1 VLGRASDQRKR
12 RSEALLLSA
21 VGDRLTVT
29 VDDTVAVLSASST
42 RRLPAS
48 SRSTMRRHLQLH
60 VAVLARLP
68 AYLSASPPPCESGDS
83 ETQTSHA
90 VSAWC
95 QPGGHRG
102 GAMSGGGAPGWER
115 GRRPHRFEAT
125 HCPVLGWGRT

>member
-29 VDDTVAVLSASST
+29 VDDIVAVLSASST

-48 SRSTMRRHLQLH
+48 SRPTMRRHLQLH

-102 GAMSGGGAPGWER
+102 GR
-115 GRRPHRFEAT
+115 
-125 HCPVLGWGRT
+125 